1 MFGHSSKSE
10 DKQSEEPKIPD
21 PAMTHEPPMLG
32 SNPPTVKA
40 DPQPQDDNPITA
52 PPLITNEPTVIT
64 PPNNQETN
72 LSAEENKANSSSL
85 NQTTK
90 QDDLLDIKQDALQEL
105 APLVDKLEQ
114 TPEEKFHLTMM
125 MIQATDN
132 KDLLSEAYKTAQTIT
147 DEKAR
152 AQALLDVINEINYFT
167 QNQNE

>member
-1 MFGHSSKSE
+1 
-10 DKQSEEPKIPD
+10 
-21 PAMTHEPPMLG
+21 MTHEPTMLG
-32 SNPPTVKA
+32 SHPPTAKA
-40 DPQPQDDNPITA
+40 DTQSQDDSPITA

-72 LSAEENKANSSSL
+72 RSLEENRADSSSL
-85 NQTTK
+85 NQTVK

-132 KDLLSEAYKTAQTIT
+132 KDLLSDAYKAAQTIT